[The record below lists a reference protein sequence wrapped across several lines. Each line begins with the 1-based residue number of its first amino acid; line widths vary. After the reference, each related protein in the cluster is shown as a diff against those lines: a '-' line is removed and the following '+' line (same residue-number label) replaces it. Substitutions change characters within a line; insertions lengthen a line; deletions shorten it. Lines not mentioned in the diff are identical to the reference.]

1 MFIFNKRRCDMPDL
15 WLRERFWERV
25 WKGPGAVATYL
36 SLPLLLLSVG
46 LAHWLQPQL
55 EGPSLWIL
63 ATHILL
69 GAGLTSVDAIWAA
82 RNHHLQLLRLSAEK
96 SRARIEKVGI
106 KSEPVD
112 RFVDAVWSDAELE
125 LSFRKARFPS
135 VELVAQA
142 LDRLSFTASRYGSR
156 GKKVFEENKD
166 PIVNA
171 ICFLEFSL
179 FADEVEMLPELL
191 RARLE
196 SLPEF
201 DPEGWGLLLSGGQ
214 RPGITRA

>member
-1 MFIFNKRRCDMPDL
+1 MYMPDL

-36 SLPLLLLSVG
+36 SLPLPLLSAG

-55 EGPSLWIL
+55 EGPSFWIL

-106 KSEPVD
+106 KSESVD
-112 RFVDAVWSDAELE
+112 RFVDAIWLNAELE

-135 VELVAQA
+135 VELIAQA
-142 LDRLSFTASRYGSR
+142 LDRLSFTASLYGSR
-156 GKKVFEENKD
+156 GKKIFEENKD

-171 ICFLEFSL
+171 ICFFEISL
-179 FADEVEMLPELL
+179 FADEVEMLPKLL